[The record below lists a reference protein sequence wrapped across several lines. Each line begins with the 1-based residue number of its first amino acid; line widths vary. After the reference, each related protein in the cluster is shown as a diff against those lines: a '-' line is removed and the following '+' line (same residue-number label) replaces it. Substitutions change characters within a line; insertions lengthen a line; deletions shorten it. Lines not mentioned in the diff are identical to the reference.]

1 MNSVRPKYK
10 RKSAQA
16 TADSHLATIREE
28 KIAQMMALATEC
40 GYICE
45 PTTKYR
51 HEFILAITSRLV
63 HRIGIDVFQSAAFSL
78 PMFPRQSAMHIFGD
92 EHMTVESPQCLTW
105 RIETLEGL
113 VALLGTMLNEAS
125 KSVANLTRAITSKG
139 EPTARV
145 LAMLIP
151 PFEVSSYTKPS
162 GSDRLHI
169 NMMYTLWDQGGGM
182 HPPKDEQRREIAYS
196 KKEQAIFRAQ
206 ILSDARQLAAQGAP
220 LSSAWYHLIGLQ
232 EHAVAVA
239 AAEGSGSALPLPR
252 RPKKKQ
258 KRGYIRATWR
268 STACW
273 RSGRRRAR
281 HAAGS

>member
-1 MNSVRPKYK
+1 MNAVRPKYK

-16 TADSHLATIREE
+16 TADGHLATIREE

-63 HRIGIDVFQSAAFSL
+63 HRIGLDVFQSAAFSL
-78 PMFPRQSAMHIFGD
+78 PMFPRQSAIHIFGD
-92 EHMTVESPQCLTW
+92 EHMTVESPHCLTW

-113 VALLGTMLNEAS
+113 AALLGTMLNEAS

-169 NMMYTLWDQGGGM
+169 NMMYAA
-182 HPPKDEQRREIAYS
+182 PP
-196 KKEQAIFRAQ
+196 
-206 ILSDARQLAAQGAP
+206 
-220 LSSAWYHLIGLQ
+220 
-232 EHAVAVA
+232 
-239 AAEGSGSALPLPR
+239 
-252 RPKKKQ
+252 
-258 KRGYIRATWR
+258 
-268 STACW
+268 
-273 RSGRRRAR
+273 
-281 HAAGS
+281 